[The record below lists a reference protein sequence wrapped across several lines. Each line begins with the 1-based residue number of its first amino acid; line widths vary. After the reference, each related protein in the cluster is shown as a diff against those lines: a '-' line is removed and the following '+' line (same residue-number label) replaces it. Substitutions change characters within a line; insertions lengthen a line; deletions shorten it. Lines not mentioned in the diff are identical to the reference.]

1 LGVIDGNWYE
11 IIILLGRITNVAVPM
26 IKAIVFMFVVAAVT
40 MMPHLAVVAVA
51 VVAVAVVAVAV
62 AVVAVAVAVV
72 AVVAV
77 VAAIAAIAVIAVIAA
92 IAIAMIIR
100 NIILRSRIC
109 VVIPRPVLL
118 RRFVGETVFA

>member
-40 MMPHLAVVAVA
+40 MMPHLA